1 MVNGPTYLEMQ
12 LHGAQM
18 KGFTVV
24 ISGAGQLGSRHLQ
37 GLSTCSLPLD
47 IYIQDPSEGALKM
60 SKERWLE
67 VAVGGET
74 PHRLSL
80 CRTLSELPR
89 QVDLAIVATPAD
101 VRPQIVAEIA
111 KQSQVSYWV
120 LEKVLA
126 RSEEGLQRILRSVSR
141 TGQAWVNTPRRAL
154 PWHQQIKAV
163 LAGDR
168 PMTLRVDGG
177 DWGLA
182 CNSIHFLDMFAW
194 LTGETLEGMRTEGL
208 DPQWVPAKRPG
219 NMEVMG
225 TLDARFSGGSSV
237 KLIARPGDVV
247 YAFEFADGKHVWH
260 MDEVAGTA
268 SRVDGLTI
276 PGRIPYQSEVTGGL
290 VETLLETGNCALPTL
305 DQSTQMHSV
314 FLHSLLS
321 HWQLHVDAN
330 ATEVPIT

>member
-1 MVNGPTYLEMQ
+1 
-12 LHGAQM
+12 M
-18 KGFTVV
+18 KRLTVV

-37 GLSTCSLPLD
+37 GLATCSLPLD

-60 SKERWLE
+60 SEGRWLE
-67 VAVGGET
+67 VAVGGAT
-74 PHRLSL
+74 QHRLNL
-80 CRTLSELPR
+80 CHRLSELPR
-89 QVDLAIVATPAD
+89 QVDVVIVATPAD
-101 VRPQIVAEIA
+101 VRPNIVAEIA
-111 KQSQVSYWV
+111 KQSQVNYWI

-126 RSEEGLQRILRSVSR
+126 RSVAGMQRILHNIGGN
-141 TGQAWVNTPRRAL
+141 GQAWVNTPRRTL

-163 LAGDR
+163 LAGDQ
-168 PMTLRVDGG
+168 PITLRVDGG
-177 DWGLA
+177 DWGMA

-194 LTGETLEGMRTEGL
+194 LTGETLEGLCTDGL

-237 KLIARPGDVV
+237 KLTARPGDVV
-247 YAFEFADGKHVWH
+247 YAFELTDGKHVWQI
-260 MDEVAGTA
+260 DEVAGTA
-268 SRVDGLTI
+268 SRMDGLTI

-305 DQSTQMHSV
+305 DQSAQMHSV
-314 FLHSLLS
+314 FLRSLLL
-321 HWQLHVDAN
+321 HWQLHMDTN